1 MPLPTLPPRP
11 DGRPLVIAHRG
22 DSVRHPE
29 NTLAAFAAA
38 AEAGADLVEL
48 DVRLTADGVP
58 VVLHDPDLSRTTDLS
73 GPVHALTLAEV
84 KQADASGGRGPRR
97 EVPTLA
103 EVLALLEPTG
113 TGVDAEIKNLP
124 GEEAYDTPREACL
137 EAALATLA
145 EAAFPNPALITSF
158 NPATVRRCREVAP
171 EIATGLLTLAV
182 DLDAALLAAAEAGHA
197 FLLPHAVPLME
208 AGEELVG
215 QAHERGVA
223 VGVWTVDDEAAMEL
237 FLSRGVDALAT
248 NDPAL
253 GVATRDR
260 MGTSS

>member
-1 MPLPTLPPRP
+1 MSASTLTRRA

-22 DSVRHPE
+22 DSVHHPE

-48 DVRLTADGVP
+48 DVRLTSDGEA
-58 VVLHDPDLSRTTDLS
+58 VVLHDPDLSRTTDLA
-73 GPVHALTLAEV
+73 GPVHAMTLAEV
-84 KQADASGGRGPRR
+84 KGADASGGRGPRQ

-103 EVLALLEPTG
+103 EVLALLAPTG

-137 EAALATLA
+137 EAAVAA
-145 EAAFPNPALITSF
+145 IADAAFPNPVLVTSF
-158 NPATVRRCREVAP
+158 NPATVRRCREVEP
-171 EIATGLLTLAV
+171 RVATGLLTLAV
-182 DLDAALLAAAEAGHA
+182 DLEAALRVAEEAGHA

-208 AGEELVG
+208 AGEEIVSSS
-215 QAHERGVA
+215 HDRGVA
-223 VGVWTVDDEAAMEL
+223 VGVWTVDDERAMEM
-237 FLSRGVDALAT
+237 FFSRGVDALAT

-253 GVATRDR
+253 ALATRDR
-260 MGTSS
+260 WGAS